1 MLTKLLSRR
10 SFSSPPSALNIV
22 QALPSYQKALEFA
35 HEQHYEASIGKLRD
49 TMKDLDSNVGKNTN
63 LHLYINQR
71 IASMQKITK
80 DLAGVEDTF
89 QSCIQIAEE
98 NDVNRTLAQK
108 GMEHSRL

>member
-1 MLTKLLSRR
+1 MLSKLLTRR
-10 SFSSPPSALNIV
+10 SFSSAPSALNLV

-35 HEQHYEASIGKLRD
+35 HDQNYEASIGKLRD
-49 TMKDLDSNVGKNTN
+49 TMKELDTNVGKNTN

-71 IASMQKITK
+71 IASIQKITK
-80 DLAGVEDTF
+80 DLSGVEDTF

-98 NDVNRTLAQK
+98 NDVNKTLAKK